1 MLYGLRQTDRKISG
15 SEPGPAAKPS
25 GGQTV
30 TLYEASM
37 PKAPVRMRLQTSLP
51 DSKLRGVSYGEVKA
65 CYRRNSLSVA

>member
-15 SEPGPAAKPS
+15 PGGQPS

-37 PKAPVRMRLQTSLP
+37 PKAPVRMGLRTSLP
-51 DSKLRGVSYGEVKA
+51 DSKLRGIPYGEVKA

>member
-15 SEPGPAAKPS
+15 SETRPGGQPS

-30 TLYEASM
+30 ALYEASM
-37 PKAPVRMRLQTSLP
+37 PKVPVRMRLQTSLP
-51 DSKLRGVSYGEVKA
+51 DSNLGGISYGEVKA